1 MDRDEITIPEPP
13 RLRSR
18 LRQDSFQGS
27 EHGFEPD
34 FGQDLDSGVHSMAP
48 PEIQS
53 SNLAEI
59 TGKVGEKNKALGMR
73 EMAWLQAA

>member
-1 MDRDEITIPEPP
+1 
-13 RLRSR
+13 
-18 LRQDSFQGS
+18 
-27 EHGFEPD
+27 
-34 FGQDLDSGVHSMAP
+34 MAP